1 MMLRSLGGSG
11 LKVSPLCLGAMTF
24 GEADSSS
31 FMHKVGC
38 DDQTSQAIMS
48 RALEAGVQF
57 WDTADVYGQDGLSE
71 RVVGEWFKATGQR
84 DRVVLATK
92 FRFVMPYG
100 KGASRAHII
109 RACEHSLRRL
119 QTDWIDLYQIHM
131 QDLDVPE
138 EETLRALDDLVHQG
152 KVRYIGASNYA
163 AWRLVDSLWTSRSQG
178 LERFVALQ
186 MQYSL
191 MERNLEK
198 EHVSVAREFGLGII
212 PWSPLGGGF
221 LTGKYRPGAAPP
233 QGSRLTEWK
242 DRLSRMDTPQ
252 NWRIL
257 AAVDAVA
264 ARHGATASQVS
275 LAWLLHKPGVSSV
288 IFGARSLAQLEENLP
303 AAELVLDAADLK
315 ELDEA
320 SAWPLH
326 YPYDFLHRIQGRW

>member
-1 MMLRSLGGSG
+1 
-11 LKVSPLCLGAMTF
+11 
-24 GEADSSS
+24 
-31 FMHKVGC
+31 
-38 DDQTSQAIMS
+38 
-48 RALEAGVQF
+48 
-57 WDTADVYGQDGLSE
+57 
-71 RVVGEWFKATGQR
+71 
-84 DRVVLATK
+84 
-92 FRFVMPYG
+92 
-100 KGASRAHII
+100 
-109 RACEHSLRRL
+109 
-119 QTDWIDLYQIHM
+119 M
-131 QDLDVPE
+131 QDLDAPE

-198 EHVSVAREFGLGII
+198 EHVPVAREFGLGII

-221 LTGKYRPGAAPP
+221 LTGKYRPGAPP
-233 QGSRLTEWK
+233 PEGSRLAEWK
-242 DRLSRMDTPQ
+242 DRLSRVDAPQ
-252 NWRIL
+252 NWQIL

-264 ARHGATASQVS
+264 ARRGATASQVS
-275 LAWLLHKPGVSSV
+275 LAWLLHKPQVSSV